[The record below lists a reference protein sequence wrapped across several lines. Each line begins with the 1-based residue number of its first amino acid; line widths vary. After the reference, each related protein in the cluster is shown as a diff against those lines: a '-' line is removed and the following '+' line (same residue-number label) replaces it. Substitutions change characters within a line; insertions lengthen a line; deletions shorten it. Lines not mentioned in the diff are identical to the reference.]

1 MHKCRVPPQKFEAP
15 QVSAD
20 PEAAVWWRLVRELIR
35 PGIFTAAIV
44 HETLPAQKRGKFDTA
59 VDLTGVL
66 ANMAFYAKILLN
78 LLDS

>member
-1 MHKCRVPPQKFEAP
+1 MHKARVPPQKLEAP

-20 PEAAVWWRLVRELIR
+20 EVAAVWWKLVRELAR
-35 PGIFTAAIV
+35 PGIFTAATV

-66 ANMAFYAKILLN
+66 ANMAFYAKYC
-78 LLDS
+78 